1 MTINTDST
9 AEPPDIQ
16 AAPTVQVNGNPI
28 QIDDQTPTGGQILS
42 AAGLRPI
49 AEYALVR
56 WPNRGPTSEIGL
68 DEVLELPRDG
78 RTLEFF
84 AAKADGVS
92 YFTLDEERYAWAGPL
107 DEQILRNVGRVAD
120 DQELWFERNG
130 RPDHQLEAGEV
141 IKLER
146 EGVERFFTRTPT
158 WKLEVQGEMTQWDG
172 PQVLV
177 RDALVKANIDPAKP
191 WIVMLKVKGQ
201 PIRPVALTDTI
212 DLSEPGIERLR
223 VRPRNVD
230 NGDGQFDARRDFSL
244 LPQDSQFLDASGFC
258 WHTINDGKRW
268 LVVDNYPLPT
278 GYNVT
283 TCRVAVLMSP
293 DYPSAQ
299 LDMFYCDPV
308 LTANGALP
316 PNTEANETVNGAS
329 FQRWSRHRS
338 GENAWSPTSD
348 NVSTHFALI
357 EHAIGREVGA

>member
-1 MTINTDST
+1 MTSNTDST

-16 AAPTVQVNGNPI
+16 AAPTVRVNGTPI
-28 QIDDQTPTGGQILS
+28 HLNDQTPTGGQILA

-49 AEYALVR
+49 VEYALVC
-56 WPNRGPTSEIGL
+56 WPNRGPTNEIGL

-78 RTLEFF
+78 TTLEFF

-107 DEQILRNVGRVAD
+107 DEKIMRRIGRVAD
-120 DQELWFERNG
+120 NQELWFERTG

-158 WKLEVQGEMTQWDG
+158 WKLEVQGEMTEWAG

-223 VRPRNVD
+223 VRPSNVD
-230 NGDGQFDARRDFSL
+230 NGDGQFDARRDFSP
-244 LPQDSQFLDASGFC
+244 LPKDAQFLDASGFR
-258 WHTINDGKRW
+258 WHTVNDGKRW
-268 LVVDNYPLPT
+268 LIVDNYPLPA
-278 GYNVT
+278 GYNAT
-283 TCRVAVLMSP
+283 TCRVAVLMPP

-308 LTANGALP
+308 LKANGALP
-316 PNTEANETVNGAS
+316 PNTDVNETVNGVS

-338 GENAWSPTSD
+338 GENVWSPTSD